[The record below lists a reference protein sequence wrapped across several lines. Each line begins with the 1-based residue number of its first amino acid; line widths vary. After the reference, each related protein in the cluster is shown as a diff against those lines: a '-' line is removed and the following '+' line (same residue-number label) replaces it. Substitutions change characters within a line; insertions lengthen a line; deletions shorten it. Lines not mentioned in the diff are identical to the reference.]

1 MTKHPGGAAW
11 SHSGATPDE
20 RMGDLEAEGR

>member
-1 MTKHPGGAAW
+1 MAKHPGGAAW
-11 SHSGATPDE
+11 SHSGATLDK

>member
-1 MTKHPGGAAW
+1 MTKYPGGAAW
-11 SHSGATPDE
+11 NYSGATPDK